1 MSALSHHQGSV
12 NRSIEMYD
20 LKPVDVL
27 LERFT
32 AWKAIVRQLTA
43 WFEVHLFYHLYYLS
57 YSSPM
62 PQDIFYTIQDQSRIV
77 ADHHADLDHT

>member
-43 WFEVHLFYHLYYLS
+43 WFEDV
-57 YSSPM
+57 
-62 PQDIFYTIQDQSRIV
+62 FYTIQDQSCIV